1 MLNGPTRTIAIGY
14 DPAKS
19 RELINMLSTAGAG
32 SVIRGIRQTYMEFTS
47 ACESFE
53 VGVRTGRIFI
63 DDNPINAYCFANAYL
78 DEDSMRNRKP
88 QKKFQNGKIDG
99 VITMLMAHKLFAD
112 SLQPVL

>member
-1 MLNGPTRTIAIGY
+1 M
-14 DPAKS
+14 
-19 RELINMLSTAGAG
+19 
-32 SVIRGIRQTYMEFTS
+32 
-47 ACESFE
+47 
-53 VGVRTGRIFI
+53 GVRTGRIFI